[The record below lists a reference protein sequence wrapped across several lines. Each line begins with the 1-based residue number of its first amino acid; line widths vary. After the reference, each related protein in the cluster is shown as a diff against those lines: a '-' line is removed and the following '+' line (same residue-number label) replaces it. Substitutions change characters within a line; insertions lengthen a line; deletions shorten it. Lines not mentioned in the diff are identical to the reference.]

1 MSQDPPPSITLFR
14 LATGFYVS
22 CAIHAVAKLGI
33 ADLLKDGPQAHDTLA
48 AGTGTHAASL
58 RRVLRLLVGA
68 GVMAEEE
75 DGRFSLTAIGTCLR
89 EDAPGSMRAAVL
101 LFGGPAHR
109 NWLDLLYS
117 LETGEPTF
125 RRTGAVDAFAG
136 MAGNPEEAAIFDKA
150 MANFTRQIAP
160 VVAAAYDFSGF
171 GTIVDIGGG
180 NGVLLEGILA
190 ANPRLQGIVFDLP
203 HVAER
208 ARTRLA
214 TTGIGDRCTA
224 EGGDFFREVPE
235 GGDAYLLKHVIH
247 DWDDAQ
253 ARAILATCRKAMRPE
268 AKLLIIEGVYPPR
281 IDQSELSRGAA
292 ANDVNMLVCTGG
304 RQRSADEFRA
314 LYAGAGF
321 ALSRIVPTPARVS
334 VIEGRPQ

>member
-1 MSQDPPPSITLFR
+1 
-14 LATGFYVS
+14 
-22 CAIHAVAKLGI
+22 
-33 ADLLKDGPQAHDTLA
+33 
-48 AGTGTHAASL
+48 
-58 RRVLRLLVGA
+58 
-68 GVMAEEE
+68 
-75 DGRFSLTAIGTCLR
+75 
-89 EDAPGSMRAAVL
+89 
-101 LFGGPAHR
+101 
-109 NWLDLLYS
+109 
-117 LETGEPTF
+117 
-125 RRTGAVDAFAG
+125 
-136 MAGNPEEAAIFDKA
+136 MAGNPEEAAIFDNA

-190 ANPRLQGIVFDLP
+190 ANPRLQGVVFDLP
-203 HVAER
+203 HVADR

-214 TTGIGDRCTA
+214 TTGIGDRYTVA
-224 EGGDFFREVPE
+224 GGDFFREVPG

-253 ARAILATCRKAMRPE
+253 ARAILATCRKAMRPD

-314 LYAGAGF
+314 LCAGAGF

-334 VIEGRPQ
+334 IIEGRPQ